1 MLHPALALAGLA
13 AGLIPLIIHLINRRR
28 HRRVDWAAMAFLLTA
43 ARRRSRRMRL
53 EQWLLFAVRV
63 LAIVLLGLAV
73 ARPYVAASRFLP
85 VGQSHFHRVILLD
98 NSGSMGASAGDE
110 DPEAARA
117 QARGSVYD
125 QARAVVVRLVDS
137 FPKTDEVSIVS
148 LAAPASAV
156 IDYPSLDRRRIRQA
170 LANLP
175 LTQRATDLTGG
186 LDRALDLLKKSS
198 AAPDNRCVY
207 VISDM
212 AGGAW
217 SGGGGASD
225 GAKDRSLAVA
235 ARKVAEQAAL
245 VLVPLGDPLATN
257 AGISRLVL
265 GSTVTAAQ
273 VPLRVTAEVINYG
286 VTDVHEAV
294 LQIHRDQRVE
304 RRIALP
310 TLEPGQVETVT
321 FSMVFDSAG
330 SHAVRACL
338 DAGPADRLA
347 LDNER
352 LLALEV
358 SESWD
363 VLVVDGAPGRTRLS
377 GQAGYLLTAL
387 HPWPASRSD
396 SIVSPKAIS
405 DLELGGEILSA
416 YQVVVLCNVE
426 RIDEDIWQRLR
437 TYVDCGGGLLVFAGE
452 AVNLDHYN
460 RFGYAAGQGVLP
472 GKLKPAQGG
481 LGRTGSTHTELG
493 FAKDEIAHPVLADFE
508 GLATSGVFMARVE
521 RRMPIELNDPA
532 VEVVL
537 RYTDQEPAIVIRQR
551 GAGRSCFVTTSAD
564 MAWNNLPAKGDYVSL
579 MMNLVAYLAQPQA
592 HSRNVEVGRPILR
605 RLAPGESSM
614 PLRVRLPSGD
624 TADASLAVVPPRRA
638 AEEGGFELRYA
649 DTERAGLYATLVGS
663 AAQAVA
669 VNPPPAESDLKPV
682 DQSAL
687 AKTLDVPFAYVS
699 DAEELTAQAGA
710 PGAYELGPGIAHAVL
725 ILLLCETWLAMR
737 HGPGRGQERAGR
749 KPSSRPG
756 LRTQHSRLSTQHSAL
771 STQDSGLLA
780 HDA

>member
-1 MLHPALALAGLA
+1 MVVGSTISMLHPGLALAGLA

-63 LAIVLLGLAV
+63 LVIVLLGLVV
-73 ARPYVAASRFLP
+73 ARPYVSASRFLP
-85 VGQSHFHRVILLD
+85 VGRSHFHRVILLD
-98 NSGSMGASAGDE
+98 NSGSMGASTGDE
-110 DPEAARA
+110 DLGAARV

-125 QARAVVVRLVDS
+125 LAREVVGGLLDS
-137 FPKTDEVSIVS
+137 FSKTDEVSIVS

-217 SGGGGASD
+217 SGGSGASD
-225 GAKDRSLAVA
+225 GGKDRSFAVA

-245 VLVPLGDPLATN
+245 VLVPLGDPPATN
-257 AGISRLVL
+257 VGISRLAL
-265 GSTVTAAQ
+265 GSTVTAPRI
-273 VPLRVTAEVINYG
+273 PLRFTAEVINYG
-286 VTDVHEAV
+286 VTDVRDAV

-330 SHAVRACL
+330 FHAVRACL

-347 LDNER
+347 LDNDR

-358 SESWD
+358 TESLD
-363 VLVVDGAPGRTRLS
+363 VLVVDGAPGKTRLS

-387 HPWPASRSD
+387 NPWPGSRSD

-437 TYVDCGGGLLVFAGE
+437 TYVEHGGGLLVFAGE

-460 RFGYAAGQGVLP
+460 RFGHAAGEGILP

-481 LGRTGSTHTELG
+481 IGRTGPAQTALG
-493 FAKDEIAHPVLADFE
+493 FAKDEIVHPVLADFE
-508 GLATSGVFMARVE
+508 RVATSGVFMARVE

-532 VEVVL
+532 AEVVL
-537 RYTDQEPAIVIRQR
+537 RYTDQVPAIVIRQR

-579 MMNLVAYLAQPQA
+579 MMNLVTYLAQPQA
-592 HSRNVEVGRPILR
+592 HSRNIEVGRPIVR

-614 PLRVRLPSGD
+614 SFRVRLPSGD
-624 TADASLAVVPPRRA
+624 TADASLAVVPPRRTA
-638 AEEGGFELRYA
+638 DEGGFELRYA
-649 DTERAGLYATLVGS
+649 DTERAGLYTTLVGS
-663 AAQAVA
+663 AAQTVA
-669 VNPPPAESDLKPV
+669 VNPPPAESDLKPT

-687 AKTLDVPFAYVS
+687 AKALDVPFTYVS
-699 DAEELTAQAGA
+699 DPEELTAQART
-710 PGAYELGPGIAHAVL
+710 PGARELGPGIAYAVL
-725 ILLLCETWLAMR
+725 ILLMCETWLAMR
-737 HGPGRGQERAGR
+737 HGHGRDQGRGGR
-749 KPSSRPG
+749 KPGVPPG
-756 LRTQHSRLSTQHSAL
+756 L
-771 STQDSGLLA
+771 STQDSALRTA
-780 HDA
+780 RP